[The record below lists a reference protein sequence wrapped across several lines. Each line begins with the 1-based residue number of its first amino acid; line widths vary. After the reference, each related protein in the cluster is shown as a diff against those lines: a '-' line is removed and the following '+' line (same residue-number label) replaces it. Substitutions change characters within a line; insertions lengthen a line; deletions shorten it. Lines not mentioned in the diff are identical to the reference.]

1 MKIIPAIDLME
12 GKVVRLYKGDPNK
25 KTIYSENPLEIAK
38 KWESAGADMIHLVDL
53 DAALYTPEL
62 VTLKEKPAEQS
73 VSNFEIMQNIAKS
86 VNIPVEVAGGFR
98 NKTLIENALGFA
110 QRVVIG
116 TLAFLPDQKR
126 TLTELLATYGNEKL
140 VISVDHNDG
149 KIVTRGWK
157 ENTGLE
163 LVSIVKKLAKNGF
176 TEFLSTSINRDGT
189 LQGPDLKWLQQIS
202 EIENVN
208 VIASGGISNI
218 DDVIKVKELDPF
230 GVILGKALYENQ
242 VTIEE
247 AKGI

>member
-53 DAALYTPEL
+53 DA
-62 VTLKEKPAEQS
+62 TLGS
-73 VSNFEIMQNIAKS
+73 GSNFDLLKSIAKS
-86 VNIPVEVAGGFR
+86 IKIPVQVAGGLR
-98 NKTLIENALGFA
+98 SEKIIEKALEFA

-116 TLAFLPDQKR
+116 TLAFKDKTVLDK
-126 TLTELLATYGNEKL
+126 LLATYGNEKL

-149 KIVTRGWK
+149 KIVTNGWK
-157 ENTGLE
+157 ETTSLE
-163 LVSIVKKLAKNGF
+163 LVSTVKEFVKNGF

-189 LQGPDLKWLQQIS
+189 LQGPDLKWLSSLS
-202 EIENVN
+202 EIKNVN

-218 DDVIKVKELDPF
+218 EDVMSVKKLNPF

>member
-53 DAALYTPEL
+53 DA
-62 VTLKEKPAEQS
+62 TLGS
-73 VSNFEIMQNIAKS
+73 GSNFEALGNIAKS
-86 VNIPVEVAGGFR
+86 VKIPVQVAGGLR
-98 NKTLIENALGFA
+98 NETIIEEALEFA

-116 TLAFLPDQKR
+116 TLAFKDKTVLDR
-126 TLTELLATYGNEKL
+126 ILATYGNEKL

-149 KIVTRGWK
+149 KIVTNGWK
-157 ENTGLE
+157 ETTSLE
-163 LVSIVKKLAKNGF
+163 LVSMVKELVKNGF

-189 LQGPDLKWLQQIS
+189 LQGPDVKWLSSLRGKFFQIN
-202 EIENVN
+202 NVN

-218 DDVIKVKELDPF
+218 GDVMSVKKLNPF